1 MSSSSVKGCKMS
13 AIKKGHSET
22 TEQIN
27 SRIQRKF
34 DQVFSGEN
42 KSSADATGPH
52 GLSMVLDTSTEIGD
66 IEMSSGAQKKDSIES
81 PVIDLDFTIED
92 ELSEN
97 VPGVPESKSSTNPG
111 LKSVDSNASKAVMSD
126 DSGLDFSLD
135 FNTVDEEMPEKMS
148 SAEDSQQYS
157 SNASAMELGVSDE
170 ISDGMELDN
179 IPESRSEFGEDTQKT
194 IVISLGTN
202 SNVDLKGFNLENS
215 EDQTTADQMTSEEA
229 LANIESTIKDIIRPK
244 ELKDSS
250 SNPDK
255 TPSNTFS
262 LSELMEEDTSEQF
275 SLDVTPQSNFSDN
288 SATGEFF
295 LDPTDLA
302 VEEEIH
308 IEAPSRAPAKTPAP
322 AAKVVEQV
330 ATPVEVNE
338 VSRTIDYGRVEKMT
352 DEDSVRFH
360 ATIRQLR
367 EEREE
372 LLGLIKN
379 LKGEQKELEQDNLSL
394 KAGLDEAKIEISILR
409 KRHMVELEDLKYR
422 LTLSEEK
429 KALSDEKAR
438 QSELRREKLEQ
449 KVRIDYNQ
457 VKLREKELE
466 SKLEMLS
473 MDIDSQV
480 HSRDQKIL
488 ELRRKID
495 ALEFNM
501 ENASIKEQ
509 RSSEDKRMLEDKL
522 SKIMKTLRNSIK
534 NLEEDIEHVQED
546 LPETEKN

>member
-1 MSSSSVKGCKMS
+1 MS

-52 GLSMVLDTSTEIGD
+52 GLSMVLDTSPEIGD
-66 IEMSSGAQKKDSIES
+66 IEMSSGAQKKDSVES

-92 ELSEN
+92 ELSESI
-97 VPGVPESKSSTNPG
+97 PGIPESKGSTNPG
-111 LKSVDSNASKAVMSD
+111 LKSVESSAPKAVMSD

-148 SAEDSQQYS
+148 SAEVSQEYS
-157 SNASAMELGVSDE
+157 SNDAGMDLGDAFESN
-170 ISDGMELDN
+170 DGMELEN

-244 ELKDSS
+244 ELNNNS
-250 SNPDK
+250 SNSDK
-255 TPSNTFS
+255 TPSNAFS
-262 LSELMEEDTSEQF
+262 LSELMGDDTSEQF
-275 SLDVTPQSNFSDN
+275 SVDVTPQSNFSDN

-302 VEEEIH
+302 LEEEIH
-308 IEAPSRAPAKTPAP
+308 IEAPAKAPTPAP
-322 AAKVVEQV
+322 AATRVVEQV
-330 ATPVEVNE
+330 TAPVEVSE

-352 DEDSVRFH
+352 DEESVRFH

-372 LLGLIKN
+372 LLGQIKN
-379 LKGEQKELEQDNLSL
+379 LKSEQKELEQDNLSL